1 MNTEYID
8 ISLDF
13 RKYIDKVVDIRVP
26 NNMTVKEL
34 LKIIVESYG
43 LPLEINNPSIRVEY
57 FNVVLTGFSF
67 LYSSQYVRNGSLL
80 VVEKL

>member
-34 LKIIVESYG
+34 LKMQIV
-43 LPLEINNPSIRVEY
+43 
-57 FNVVLTGFSF
+57 
-67 LYSSQYVRNGSLL
+67 LYTID
-80 VVEKL
+80 

>member
-43 LPLEINNPSIRVEY
+43 LPLEIKNPSIRE
-57 FNVVLTGFSF
+57 F
-67 LYSSQYVRNGSLL
+67 
-80 VVEKL
+80 

>member
-43 LPLEINNPSIRVEY
+43 LPLEIKKSKYKSRK
-57 FNVVLTGFSF
+57 F
-67 LYSSQYVRNGSLL
+67 
-80 VVEKL
+80 

>member
-43 LPLEINNPSIRVEY
+43 LPLEIKIQV
-57 FNVVLTGFSF
+57 
-67 LYSSQYVRNGSLL
+67 
-80 VVEKL
+80 

>member
-26 NNMTVKEL
+26 NNMTVKR
-34 LKIIVESYG
+34 IIENYC
-43 LPLEINNPSIRVEY
+43 RV
-57 FNVVLTGFSF
+57 LWTTT
-67 LYSSQYVRNGSLL
+67 
-80 VVEKL
+80 

>member
-43 LPLEINNPSIRVEY
+43 LPLEIKNPVEN
-57 FNVVLTGFSF
+57 FNVILTGFSF

>member
-8 ISLDF
+8 I
-13 RKYIDKVVDIRVP
+13 RVL

-43 LPLEINNPSIRVEY
+43 LPLEINNPSIRVEN